1 MSEDQNVNKE
11 KANLYGSVFNNKH
24 GNEVLND
31 LLNFSGFYADTFVPN
46 DPYSTAYAAGPTK
59 SIASHL
65 EFPQQE
71 QRNLLMSER
80 KWKLYSYH

>member
-46 DPYSTAYAAGPTK
+46 DPYSTAYAAGQRRVLLRILSFLNK
-59 SIASHL
+59 NKK
-65 EFPQQE
+65 EFNNE
-71 QRNLLMSER
+71 
-80 KWKLYSYH
+80 